1 MELVAQKSDDEDH
14 THVEGLL
21 VYIMKMTEYEINDRQ
36 RVFLNGQ
43 MYRKQLKE
51 IRFSGNSVLIG
62 NEPYPASDWYRNSLV
77 IEFIKRMMKIKE
89 LISNHLWVDYLL
101 EHPEKCSG
109 NYTKMFGE
117 GITAT

>member
-1 MELVAQKSDDEDH
+1 MVLAAQKSGH
-14 THVEGLL
+14 KVRTHVEGLL
-21 VYIMKMTEYEINDRQ
+21 VHIMKMTKYEINDKQ

-43 MYRKQLKE
+43 MYRKQLRE

-62 NEPYPASDWYRNSLV
+62 NEPYPASDWYRNSLIV
-77 IEFIKRMMKIKE
+77 EFIKRMMKIEE

-109 NYTKMFGE
+109 NYTKMFGG

>member
-1 MELVAQKSDDEDH
+1 MI
-14 THVEGLL
+14 G
-21 VYIMKMTEYEINDRQ
+21 YEINDRQ

-43 MYRKQLKE
+43 MYRKQLRE

-62 NEPYPASDWYRNSLV
+62 DGPYPLDWYKHSLIV
-77 IEFIKRMMKIKE
+77 EFIKRMIKIKE

-109 NYTKMFGE
+109 IYTRNDTGS
-117 GITAT
+117 ILPL

>member
-1 MELVAQKSDDEDH
+1 ML
-14 THVEGLL
+14 
-21 VYIMKMTEYEINDRQ
+21 EYEINDRQ

-43 MYRKQLKE
+43 MYRKQLRE

-62 NEPYPASDWYRNSLV
+62 NESYSRPTLDWYRTSLI